1 MADADKPLVSAVVPT
16 FNRAHLLPVAVR
28 SVISQSWRPLELV
41 ISNDGS
47 EDNTLEVIEQM
58 RPEVEGAGVK
68 LTVASNPN
76 GGRAAARNAGVNAAS
91 GEWVAFLDDD
101 DNWAAEKTAKQMQ
114 RLRETGADA
123 ACCYLLKKNSD
134 GETRHPAPPKR
145 LMDGFEPAAWVRGEA
160 YAHINSV
167 IFRRALWPKVG
178 EFDRELVKS
187 QDVEWIGR
195 LVHVATFCAVEEVLG
210 VYEFNPGGITRAN
223 SLDDLVRADHFLALV
238 HHKLKQ
244 RNGSHPQWDEQG
256 WRERAARDFDRF
268 VKNLLYAGRLREA
281 RVKWGEGMEL
291 TAGHER
297 LQRTRRKL
305 RKAAWLRLIGRTL
318 KHPKLKGRQVRE

>member
-1 MADADKPLVSAVVPT
+1 MNDKAPPLVSAVVPT
-16 FNRAHLLPVAVR
+16 FNRARLLPVAMR
-28 SVISQSWRPLELV
+28 SVTSQSWRPLELV

-47 EDNTLEVIEQM
+47 EDNTLEVIEQL
-58 RPEVEGAGVK
+58 RPEVEAAGVK
-68 LTVASNPN
+68 LTVVSNPN

-91 GEWVAFLDDD
+91 GDWIAYLDDD
-101 DNWAAEKTAKQMQ
+101 DNWAPEKTAKQMQ
-114 RLRETGADA
+114 LLLQTGADA
-123 ACCYLLKKNSD
+123 ACAYLLKKTSQ

-145 LMDGFEPAAWVRGEA
+145 LIDGYDPAAWVRGEA

-167 IFRRALWPKVG
+167 IFRRALWPQIG

-195 LVHVATFCAVEEVLG
+195 LVHVATFCAVEEELG

-238 HHKLKQ
+238 HAKLKQ
-244 RNGSHPQWDEQG
+244 RNGSHPRWDENG

-268 VKNLLYAGRLREA
+268 VKNLLYAGRLAEA
-281 RVKWGEGMEL
+281 REKWKQGMQL
-291 TAGHER
+291 TDSHPT

-318 KHPKLKGRQVRE
+318 KHPKFKGKSVRQ